1 MQADKLLGMRRKA
14 YILDV
19 ICNRFY
25 LGEVQEDVIGQCTG
39 QGISEPRAEGLSVY
53 QQSVPE
59 KKTSRMV
66 EEIPILHGSF

>member
-1 MQADKLLGMRRKA
+1 MKLGITFSQLPSRYQKWRKTFRLQADKLLGMRRKA

-53 QQSVPE
+53 Q
-59 KKTSRMV
+59 
-66 EEIPILHGSF
+66 